1 MSHKNPTG
9 CWVYKG
15 SYSVLLAD
23 EAGTNHLP
31 PGAVLS
37 GRTVRVQDGSVAQ
50 SMGGINLYAE
60 GISFGWGY
68 KGLKEIRDGRGK
80 LLWQNKDYR

>member
-9 CWVYKG
+9 YWVYKG

-23 EAGTNHLP
+23 EAGTKRLP
-31 PGAVLS
+31 PGAVLD

-50 SMGGINLYAE
+50 SMGGINFHAK

-68 KGLKEIRDGRGK
+68 KGIKEIRDGAGR
-80 LLWQNKDYR
+80 LLWQNESYR